1 MYCKNCGRH
10 NPEEN
15 QFCEFCGSDIGRNS
29 GMNIT
34 EKKNVFRWKKFWIII
49 IAAALVAVC
58 AVLITLYL
66 NNKKADDYIREV
78 EKADRYMQEMDYAK
92 AEASYLEAIKIEP
105 REEEPYLKL
114 ADIYIAQDQNDK
126 AEEILEQGM
135 EFAKKTGKI
144 KRRQSMLKYE
154 KLYYDY
160 IVDEIIPAVG
170 LADIGN
176 AGYDEDVNTG
186 LISAQLLD
194 VDRDDIPEMIVVYS
208 EDRYCM
214 DMSIAMYRIKDEKV
228 SEVDERR
235 ADVQN
240 AYIDENNEFSGQ
252 RETLYIKEYE
262 DSYYIVNTGTGI
274 SSGGSSSSEH
284 ITVTE
289 LSKEGFD
296 EKMSASSGVSHGSM
310 YISIDDISVVRYD
323 GIDQNRLEKA
333 WNEGAKKLKDAMEL
347 FGLEEKVKLKK
358 VEGWTSG
365 PFWLSFEECNTND
378 DSETALCTRERVW
391 TGEYQS
397 NTEDFTFIRDKLK

>member
-1 MYCKNCGRH
+1 M
-10 NPEEN
+10 
-15 QFCEFCGSDIGRNS
+15 
-29 GMNIT
+29 
-34 EKKNVFRWKKFWIII
+34 FRQKKFWMII
-49 IAAALVAVC
+49 IAALLAAVC
-58 AVLITLYL
+58 AVLITVYL

-105 REEEPYLKL
+105 REEEPYLRL

-126 AEEILEQGM
+126 AEDILEQGM

-160 IVDEIIPAVG
+160 ITDEIIPAVG

-194 VDRDDIPEMIVVYS
+194 VDRDGIPEMIVVYS

-252 RETLYIKEYE
+252 RETMYIKEYE
-262 DSYYIVNTGTGI
+262 GSYYIVNTGTGI

-333 WNEGAKKLKDAMEL
+333 WNEGVKKLKGAIEL

-365 PFWLSFEECNTND
+365 PFWLSFEECDTDD